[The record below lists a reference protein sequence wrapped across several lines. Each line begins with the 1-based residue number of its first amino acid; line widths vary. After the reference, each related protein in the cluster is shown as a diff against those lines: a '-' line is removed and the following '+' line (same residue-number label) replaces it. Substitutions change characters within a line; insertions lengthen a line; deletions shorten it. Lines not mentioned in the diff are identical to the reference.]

1 MRALVLALCLL
12 SSGCQALAEA
22 PRFSYVDCIPSA
34 DGNYVETFDR
44 ALPIASRCWQIE
56 NVEAPG
62 YVHENDG
69 DLIIHPSGDLDS
81 QWIATEQAAFVFHE
95 VARDFLAVARVEVVS
110 GSAYGDHC
118 LNEGEAAGFVVRRR
132 DPWAWT
138 SLLVRPDLTGEML
151 TDPDFC
157 GDSPNG
163 EPLAQITRASFG
175 FEAVETT
182 AITGRGADAEA
193 DIAVC
198 RKDDQLYYFVQ
209 KHAARG
215 DASVPPNLEAAFEQL
230 EIGFGP
236 VDVGLTA
243 TASTAKDTQREGHFN
258 WLFLR
263 DYGETR
269 MPEGCRH
276 VLEEFEYPEEE

>member
-1 MRALVLALCLL
+1 MRVLALASSVL
-12 SSGCQALAEA
+12 SLGCQAFAEP
-22 PRFSYVDCIPSA
+22 PRFHYVDCIPSA

-44 ALPIASRCWQIE
+44 ALPIATRCWQTE

-69 DLIIHPSGDLDS
+69 DLIIHPSSDLDS
-81 QWIATEQAAFVFHE
+81 QWIASEQAAFVFHE
-95 VARDFLAVARVEVVS
+95 VAGDFLAVARVEAVS

-118 LNEGEAAGFVVRRR
+118 LNEGEAAGLVVRRR
-132 DPWAWT
+132 EPLAWT
-138 SLLVRPDLTGEML
+138 NLLVRPDLTGEML
-151 TDPDFC
+151 IDPDFC
-157 GDSPNG
+157 GDSPDG
-163 EPLAQITRASFG
+163 GPLAQITTASFG
-175 FEAVETT
+175 FDAVETT
-182 AITGRGADAEA
+182 PIAGRGADAEA

-209 KHAARG
+209 KYAARA
-215 DASVPPNLEAAFEQL
+215 DATLPPNLEAAFAQL
-230 EIGFGP
+230 EIGFGR

-243 TASTAKDTQREGHFN
+243 TAMSLKDTQREGHFN
-258 WLFLR
+258 WLVLR

-276 VLEEFEYPEEE
+276 VLEAFDYPEEE